1 MPRRVVTASN
11 DGGNLCRCI
20 TDPCT
25 ISISNFCVKLCVVLT
40 NSVAR
45 RTQGNWR
52 YWRILDR
59 EILDRPSLT
68 DIFPSSAF
76 GRLPRIRFLN
86 ISVNTE
92 GDDLIWEPFYAVCDS
107 VKKRQSFE
115 NRKNRSKY
123 NFFKAK
129 RGNNYCETIRTLFVI
144 YSDRSTE
151 I

>member
-1 MPRRVVTASN
+1 MSLVERKEIGDIGEYWIEKSWIVH
-11 DGGNLCRCI
+11 LC
-20 TDPCT
+20 
-25 ISISNFCVKLCVVLT
+25 
-40 NSVAR
+40 
-45 RTQGNWR
+45 
-52 YWRILDR
+52 
-59 EILDRPSLT
+59 
-68 DIFPSSAF
+68 IFPSSAF
-76 GRLPRIRFLN
+76 GQLPRIRFLN

-107 VKKRQSFE
+107 VKKRQSFK

-129 RGNNYCETIRTLFVI
+129 RGNNYCKTIRTLFVI